1 MMHTTHHFQQRVNQR
16 GISQKMIDCVL
27 QFGLWKGDKCL
38 ISRKL
43 AQALIGQ
50 WQTLLQD
57 PKRRLKT
64 ELLWSEAGR
73 KEQEAWLVCMKKI
86 ADKGGVV
93 VVMSQGVLITSY
105 NYMYWSSCA
114 GHFYLRIFILQW
126 AHPIVGCM
134 RPFKIVIMN
143 ELRDFLF
150 NSVFIHSRSV
160 T

>member
-64 ELLWSEAGR
+64 ELMWSEASR

-105 NYMYWSSCA
+105 NYT
-114 GHFYLRIFILQW
+114 G
-126 AHPIVGCM
+126 M
-134 RPFKIVIMN
+134 RSM
-143 ELRDFLF
+143 
-150 NSVFIHSRSV
+150 
-160 T
+160 